1 MRDCSVKGGDVTVG
15 MDLGDREHA
24 VCVLDAG
31 GEVALRDRVPCR
43 REDVERFFSGMAR
56 CVVVMETGTHS
67 RWVSELLS
75 GMGFEV
81 LVANSRKTRSIW
93 DTEAKDDDRDAEQLA
108 RLGRYDRK
116 LLHPVVHRGAEA
128 HRDLETL
135 RARDIL
141 VSCRTKLVN
150 HVRGVVKAS
159 GYRVPKGSAEAFH
172 KRAVAAMPPELVP
185 VLAPV
190 LESLADLTRRIRE
203 YDRQAEVL
211 CEEKYTE
218 TRRLKAIGGVGP
230 VVSLAYVLTVED
242 PTRYRD
248 SRAVG
253 AFLGMTPR
261 RCQSGGTDPQLKITK
276 AGNGYMRKLLVVAAN
291 YIMGPFGEDCELR
304 RFGERLESRGGK
316 NAKKRAR
323 VAVARKLA
331 VLMHS
336 MWLKGTEYQPLGY
349 GKKAV

>member
-1 MRDCSVKGGDVTVG
+1 MKDCSVKGGDVTVG

-31 GEVALRDRVPCR
+31 GEVVMRDRVPCG
-43 REDVERFFSGMAR
+43 REDVERFFSGMGR

-75 GMGFEV
+75 GMGLEV
-81 LVANSRKTRSIW
+81 LVANSRRTRSIW
-93 DTEAKDDDRDAEQLA
+93 DTEEKDDDRDAEQLA
-108 RLGRYDRK
+108 RLGRFDRK
-116 LLHPVVHRGAEA
+116 LLHPVVHRGAEV

-172 KRAVAAMPPELVP
+172 RRAAAAMPPELMP
-185 VLAPV
+185 VLAPL
-190 LESLADLTRRIRE
+190 LESLSDLTRRIRE
-203 YDRQAEVL
+203 YDRQAEAL
-211 CEEKYTE
+211 CAGKYPE
-218 TRRLKAIGGVGP
+218 TRRLRAIGGVGP
-230 VVSLAYVLTVED
+230 VVSLGFVLTLED
-242 PTRYRD
+242 PRRFRS
-248 SRAVG
+248 SRSAG

-261 RCQSGGTDPQLKITK
+261 RCQSGETDPQLKITK
-276 AGNGYMRKLLVVAAN
+276 AGNRYMRKLLVVSAN
-291 YIMGPFGEDCELR
+291 YIMGPFGEDCDLR

>member
-43 REDVERFFSGMAR
+43 REDVERFFSGMRR

-75 GMGFEV
+75 GKGFEV

-108 RLGRYDRK
+108 RLGRFDRK

-185 VLAPV
+185 VLAPL
-190 LESLADLTRRIRE
+190 LESLADLTRRSRE
-203 YDRQAEVL
+203 YDR
-211 CEEKYTE
+211 
-218 TRRLKAIGGVGP
+218 
-230 VVSLAYVLTVED
+230 
-242 PTRYRD
+242 
-248 SRAVG
+248 
-253 AFLGMTPR
+253 
-261 RCQSGGTDPQLKITK
+261 
-276 AGNGYMRKLLVVAAN
+276 
-291 YIMGPFGEDCELR
+291 
-304 RFGERLESRGGK
+304 
-316 NAKKRAR
+316 
-323 VAVARKLA
+323 
-331 VLMHS
+331 
-336 MWLKGTEYQPLGY
+336 
-349 GKKAV
+349 